1 MKFVVEREELV
12 DAVNWV
18 ARSLSSRPIKPE
30 LLGIMIDV
38 DTAITLTGSDLETS
52 TKAILK
58 ADISNKGKVLVP
70 GRLLAEISR
79 SLPAK
84 PITFILEGTRVLV
97 TAGAAKFTLP
107 TLSTF
112 EYPNLPDLP
121 ETAGLIASDVFAAA
135 VNQVAIAAGK
145 DDSLPTL
152 TGVHVEINKN
162 QITLAATD
170 RYRLA
175 VRELSWQAKNPEIE
189 ATTLLRARTLSDAA
203 KSLTSTHSQVT
214 LALSPTGSNERL
226 VGFVSEL
233 KTMTSRTLDGTFPPF
248 RHLLPTES
256 VAQATISVA
265 DFLDSVRRVALV
277 TDKTVPLRLDFG
289 NGILRLEAGAGEE
302 AQATEELQI
311 EYNGEPIAIAF
322 NPQYLTDGLQALGTP
337 FVEIDFTGASKP
349 AVLVGK
355 NEANG
360 AKDESYKYLLM
371 PMRYSS

>member
-1 MKFVVEREELV
+1 
-12 DAVNWV
+12 
-18 ARSLSSRPIKPE
+18 
-30 LLGIMIDV
+30 MIDV
-38 DTAITLTGSDLETS
+38 DTSITLTGSDLETS
-52 TKAILK
+52 TQAVLK

-79 SLPAK
+79 SLPNK
-84 PITFILEGTRVLV
+84 PITFTLEGTRVLV

-107 TLSTF
+107 TLSTI
-112 EYPNLPDLP
+112 EYPSLPDVP

-152 TGVHVEINKN
+152 TGVHIEINKN
-162 QITLAATD
+162 NITLAATD

-175 VRELSWQAKNPEIE
+175 VRELSWQSKNPELE

-203 KSLTSTHSQVT
+203 KSLTATHSQVT

-226 VGFVSEL
+226 VGFISEL

-248 RHLLPTES
+248 RHLLPSES
-256 VAQATISVA
+256 VAQATINVS

-289 NGILRLEAGAGEE
+289 NGVLRLEAGTGEE
-302 AQATEELQI
+302 AQATEEI
-311 EYNGEPIAIAF
+311 EIAYNGEPIAIAF

-337 FVEIDFTGASKP
+337 FVEIDFTGAAKP

-355 NEANG
+355 HEENG